1 MRSVGVIGV
10 VMAAAAFVLGL
21 VVGGLGPRQEVREL
35 RRELFELEKSG
46 GGLGGSALARMMT
59 ERLTRP
65 EAQRDGPVS
74 GDDRDLAEVLAEAQD
89 AEPTAGEPAVV
100 TDPPPAKA
108 FDPTE
113 LEAVREGMLLR
124 ASQARTAL
132 DQELDPT
139 EEQTA
144 AVDAAIDTMND
155 RLVDLSYAL
164 QEQLRAGGEPER
176 PAVTRLVA
184 DVLTTMAD
192 AEDALRATMS
202 PDQQAAVGSEMTDPL
217 NFIDPAVLDVLAEID
232 PAALRDGA
240 P

>member
-1 MRSVGVIGV
+1 
-10 VMAAAAFVLGL
+10 
-21 VVGGLGPRQEVREL
+21 
-35 RRELFELEKSG
+35 
-46 GGLGGSALARMMT
+46 
-59 ERLTRP
+59 
-65 EAQRDGPVS
+65 
-74 GDDRDLAEVLAEAQD
+74 
-89 AEPTAGEPAVV
+89 
-100 TDPPPAKA
+100 
-108 FDPTE
+108 
-113 LEAVREGMLLR
+113 
-124 ASQARTAL
+124 L

-164 QEQLRAGGEPER
+164 QEQLRAGVEPER

>member
-1 MRSVGVIGV
+1 V
-10 VMAAAAFVLGL
+10 VV
-21 VVGGLGPRQEVREL
+21 
-35 RRELFELEKSG
+35 
-46 GGLGGSALARMMT
+46 
-59 ERLTRP
+59 
-65 EAQRDGPVS
+65 
-74 GDDRDLAEVLAEAQD
+74 
-89 AEPTAGEPAVV
+89 
-100 TDPPPAKA
+100 DPQPAKA

-113 LEAVREGMLLR
+113 LDAVREAMILR

-132 DQELDPT
+132 DQELEPT
-139 EEQTA
+139 EEQAA

-176 PAVTRLVA
+176 PAVTRLMA

-202 PDQQAAVGSEMTDPL
+202 PEQQAAISSEMTDPL
-217 NFIDPAVLDVLAEID
+217 SFVDPAVLDVLAEID
-232 PAALRDGA
+232 PAALREGA